1 MKVVRDILGGR
12 REQLTDEIE
21 NQSIR
26 LHHPIRETITT
37 GIVEILDI
45 KIDGG
50 EYEGCGKT
58 LIGSFRK
65 AHSPPSFWT
74 MHTTKAAIFA
84 GIGSGVFLSGD
95 II

>member
-50 EYEGCGKT
+50 EYHSVDNRKREFKHQVQLESSWLWGLASEIHGK
-58 LIGSFRK
+58 
-65 AHSPPSFWT
+65 
-74 MHTTKAAIFA
+74 
-84 GIGSGVFLSGD
+84 
-95 II
+95 